1 MREVPLYIKIH
12 VNMYIHYT
20 YIYILYIHTKCM
32 YTLTCTNTVYKVHI
46 LHYINLHIIFLVQF
60 GGKLVSFEYD
70 KAGQSR
76 SVHISQVGNKMSCDY
91 HVIQFLSPDY
101 HVFLVSCGY
110 QCWNCSNVTC
120 IHFCLS
126 CDYHMILCLS
136 CDYHM
141 ILLLSYDYHIIQL
154 LSCDLLLPI
163 M

>member
-32 YTLTCTNTVYKVHI
+32 YTLTYTVYKVHI

-91 HVIQFLSPDY
+91 HVI
-101 HVFLVSCGY
+101 LVSCGY
-110 QCWNCSNVTC
+110 Q
-120 IHFCLS
+120 
-126 CDYHMILCLS
+126 
-136 CDYHM
+136 
-141 ILLLSYDYHIIQL
+141 
-154 LSCDLLLPI
+154 
-163 M
+163 